1 MVERSHSWNMPEAE
15 AADLRIA
22 LYEQK
27 ELVSRLREELEAERE
42 ASASSASEA
51 LAMILRLQGEKA
63 TLSMEASQYKR
74 MVEERISHVEISLV
88 LMEDVIYQKELEITS
103 LEHQLQAYRCKL
115 LSLGYTD
122 DNNPSLFVQ
131 TDDYSVRICDRSQTP
146 SPEPVLD
153 LSVPVEKGVIEQSLD
168 SRKYS
173 DKIHGD
179 FDSLWEQMK
188 KLDEQVKEIT
198 DFRDSLRD
206 KYEILKQDSVT
217 ESGQGKGEV
226 CQDFASSSNVQDR
239 GICKRDLPA
248 KMASKQKRLEKKGSK
263 QVRDRNV
270 KRERE
275 YQAELKRL
283 RERVERL
290 EMERTG
296 EITEMSGVKREEET
310 SNSVKYE
317 VESSRTIK
325 KSPPRDDPSLHSLQ
339 EAMLYFWI

>member
-103 LEHQLQAYRCKL
+103 LEHQLQAY
-115 LSLGYTD
+115 
-122 DNNPSLFVQ
+122 
-131 TDDYSVRICDRSQTP
+131 RSQTP